1 VQSIELDETCC
12 PLKSL
17 QGEQKMAKAVAHWTD
32 ARLDDLAA
40 ALEPVRSRVAVLEA
54 TVAHLAAGVDR
65 LADEN
70 RALRVELA
78 TMERQLLQ
86 VAWAL
91 VAALLG
97 GAGALL
103 AALI

>member
-1 VQSIELDETCC
+1 
-12 PLKSL
+12 
-17 QGEQKMAKAVAHWTD
+17 MAKAVAQWSD
-32 ARLDDLAA
+32 ARLNDLAA
-40 ALEPVRSRVAVLEA
+40 ALEPVPARVAVLEA
-54 TVAHLAAGVDR
+54 TVLHLAAGIDR

-70 RALRVELA
+70 RALRAELA
-78 TMERQLLQ
+78 TTQRQLLQ
-86 VAWAL
+86 VAWVL

>member
-1 VQSIELDETCC
+1 M
-12 PLKSL
+12 P
-17 QGEQKMAKAVAHWTD
+17 KAVAHWTD

-40 ALEPVRSRVAVLEA
+40 AVEPVPTQVAVLGSTVDHLTASLEPVPTQIAVLAA
-54 TVAHLAAGVDR
+54 TVER
-65 LADEN
+65 LTDEN
-70 RALRVELA
+70 RALRAELA
-78 TMERQLLQ
+78 IIQRQLLQ
-86 VAWAL
+86 VAWGL